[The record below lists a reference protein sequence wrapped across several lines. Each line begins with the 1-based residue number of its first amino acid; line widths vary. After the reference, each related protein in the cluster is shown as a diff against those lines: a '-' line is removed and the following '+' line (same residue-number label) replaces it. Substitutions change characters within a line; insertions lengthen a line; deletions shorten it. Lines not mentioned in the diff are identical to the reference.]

1 MRSAAYVLHLFYTV
15 IKMSRLPARTFDEL
29 ALFNLVKKGNP
40 SAFQTIYNCYWEKLF
55 AYTFNRLHVRAASEE
70 VVQDVFLA
78 LWQKREFIVITGSLS
93 AYLYGA
99 TRHRLLNELRSLH
112 VRQTYASDYAL
123 FVRNTFDNSN
133 VETQDVNDLQRS
145 MEASILELPNQ
156 CQTVF
161 RLSRLSHV
169 SNEHIAQR
177 LNISTKTVE
186 NYLTQALKYCR
197 ASLGEFLTLL
207 VAMAIASQ

>member
-1 MRSAAYVLHLFYTV
+1 
-15 IKMSRLPARTFDEL
+15 MSPLLARTFDEL
-29 ALFNLVKKGNP
+29 TLFNLVKKGDAT
-40 SAFQTIYNCYWEKLF
+40 AFRTIYNGYWEKLF
-55 AYTFNRLHVRAASEE
+55 AYTFNRLHIREASEE
-70 VVQDVFLA
+70 VVQDVFLS
-78 LWQKREFIVITGSLS
+78 LWQKRESIVITGSLS

-99 TRHRLLNELRSLH
+99 TRHRLLNELRALH
-112 VRQTYASDYAL
+112 VRETYASDYAR
-123 FVRNTFDNSN
+123 FVKNTFDNSN

-169 SNEHIAQR
+169 SNQHIAQR

-186 NYLTQALKYCR
+186 KYLTQALKYCR
-197 ASLGEFLTLL
+197 ASLGEFLMLL
-207 VAMAIASQ
+207 VALSIANY